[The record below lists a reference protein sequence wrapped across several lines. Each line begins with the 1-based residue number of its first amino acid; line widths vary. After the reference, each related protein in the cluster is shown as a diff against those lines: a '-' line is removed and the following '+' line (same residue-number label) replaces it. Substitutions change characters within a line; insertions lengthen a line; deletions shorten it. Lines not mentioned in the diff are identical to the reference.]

1 MANDEPGL
9 DVQIGLTTQRLAKQL
24 ADVEARMIR
33 TAQRGEKAFAT
44 SNGRVAQSF
53 NQVNA
58 ASTKMSGAV
67 AARFQNVGYQ
77 VQDIAVQIAG
87 GQGVV
92 RALSQQLPQL
102 AGGFGLVGVAIGTLA
117 AVAIPLFASFGLGS
131 DQTKQ
136 LEDDLKA
143 LSEAMSAFKAASQAA
158 TASPGELLGDFGEGV
173 EQAQKVLEIQR
184 QIAAAQAQNALAKA
198 GSSLANV
205 FGDVD
210 NLDLTLTKIAEVKAA
225 IAAASADPAQLQVF
239 DFETAAR
246 QLEFYETV
254 LTSLLSDI
262 ADQIGVELAGAEGS
276 IQGVALALQELAA
289 AETPDAYAAAM
300 ERVRDAIIE
309 AAGNGGE
316 LNEETLE
323 LLQNLTDSEIAA
335 LGLAAVD
342 IAGPIGAGAD
352 EAGRLAGNLALAAAQ
367 AALYNAA
374 HSYGEVGAR
383 GDPRK
388 FVSTP
393 GVSEFKYRGPSLD
406 ADNNPIIKGGKGG
419 GGKGGGAS
427 DADKEAKAF
436 EKIFEQG
443 QREIEQLQQ
452 RLDLIGKSA
461 EETARLTAEYEL
473 LNAAKQAGLDLDTV
487 SAQTGL
493 TLRQQIE
500 QQAAAIGALTE
511 KYNLAKQQADF
522 FNSIQEELQD
532 GFIDAIVSGQDFA
545 GVLANVAQ
553 QLAKAFLQA
562 ALFGKGPLAG
572 LFGGSAGKGLFSF
585 LGFAE
590 GGFTGKGTKYQPAGI
605 VHKGEYVFDAKATR
619 RIGVRKLEA
628 LRSGL
633 KGYANGGLVGGS
645 SRSPSVN
652 VNARPQVTVAMI
664 DSEDK
669 FGEFLAKNPA
679 AEQGVMAIVR
689 RNPRR

>member
-1 MANDEPGL
+1 MADDPGL
-9 DVQIGLTTQRLAKQL
+9 DVQIGLTTQRLARQL

-33 TAQRGEKAFAT
+33 AAQRGENAFKT
-44 SNGRVAQSF
+44 SNARAAQSF
-53 NQVNA
+53 NQVSA
-58 ASTKMSGAV
+58 AANKTSGAV
-67 AARFQNVGYQ
+67 AARFQNVGFQ

-92 RALSQQLPQL
+92 RALAQQLPQL

-117 AVAIPLFASFGLGS
+117 AVAIPLFQSFGFGS
-131 DQTKQ
+131 DSAKQ
-136 LEDDLKA
+136 LEEDLKA
-143 LSEAMSAFKAASQAA
+143 LSEAMTAYRAASE
-158 TASPGELLGDFGEGV
+158 ASSQTPGDLLGDFGQGV
-173 EQAQKVLEIQR
+173 EQAKEVLEIQR
-184 QIAAAQAQNALAKA
+184 QIAAARAQNALAKA
-198 GSSLANV
+198 GSSVANV
-205 FGDVD
+205 FGDVE
-210 NLDLTLTKIAEVKAA
+210 NLNLTLQKIEEVKAA
-225 IAAASADPAQLQVF
+225 IAAAKADPAAAQIF

-254 LTSLLSDI
+254 LSSLLADI
-262 ADQIGVELAGAEGS
+262 SDQIGVTMGDAEGP
-276 IQGVALALQELAA
+276 ILRVAEALRELSA
-289 AETPDAYAAAM
+289 AETPQQYAAAM
-300 ERVRDAIIE
+300 GEVRDAIIE
-309 AAGNGGE
+309 AAQNGKE
-316 LNEETLE
+316 LNEESLALLE
-323 LLQNLTDSEIAA
+323 NLTDAELAA
-335 LGLAAVD
+335 LGLSAVD
-342 IAGPIGAGAD
+342 LAGPIGAGAD
-352 EAGRLAGNLALAAAQ
+352 EAARLAGNLALAAAQ
-367 AALYNAA
+367 QRLVDA
-374 HSYGEVGAR
+374 SMTYGEVGAR

-388 FVSTP
+388 FGNTP
-393 GVSEFKYRGPSLD
+393 SGVSEFKYRGPSLD
-406 ADNNPIIKGGKGG
+406 ADNNPIVKRGSGG
-419 GGKGGGAS
+419 GGGGRGGQS

-436 EKIFEQG
+436 ERIFEQG

-473 LNAAKQAGLDLDTV
+473 LNAAKQAGLDLDQV
-487 SAQTGL
+487 STQTGL

-500 QQAAAIGALTE
+500 QQAAAIGRLTE

-562 ALFGKGPLAG
+562 ALFGKGPLVG
-572 LFGGSAGKGLFSF
+572 LFGGSTGKGLLSF

-590 GGFTGKGTKYQPAGI
+590 GGYTGNGTKYQPAGI

-619 RIGVRKLEA
+619 RIGVRRLEA

-645 SRSPSVN
+645 SRAPAVSVT
-652 VNARPQVTVAMI
+652 ARPQVTVAVI

-669 FGEFLAKNPA
+669 FGEFLRTNPS
-679 AEQGVMAIVR
+679 AEQDVMSIVR
-689 RNPRR
+689 RNS